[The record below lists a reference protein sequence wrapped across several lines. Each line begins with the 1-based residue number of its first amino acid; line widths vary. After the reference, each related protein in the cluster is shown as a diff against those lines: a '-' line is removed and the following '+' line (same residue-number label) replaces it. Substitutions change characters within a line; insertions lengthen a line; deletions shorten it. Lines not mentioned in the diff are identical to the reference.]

1 MAYQNND
8 KLYHSALVKQGPTLA
23 FVKGPPKTI
32 QKKDGSGSFTKVT
45 FTIQGKDCDYF
56 LPNGVDSQPLLV
68 AAGTS
73 VLLIAQGD
81 DRQGTATLTIG
92 PASQGAPQQQ
102 APPQYQQ
109 PQAPAPQ
116 QNYQPPQ
123 QAAPPPQANGLIQ
136 AKKHMAQNANLMRMA
151 VKKAFDLGSEFG
163 LPQEHIQG
171 IATTLF
177 ISAERAGHAASMP
190 LEPFTMMDL
199 GVNANQARQHVESP
213 QQEQDDQGNSI
224 PF

>member
-23 FVKGPPKTI
+23 FVKGAPKQI
-32 QKKDGSGSFTKVT
+32 QRKDGSGSFWKVT

-56 LPNGVDSQPLLV
+56 LPNGLDPNALVV

-81 DRQGTATLTIG
+81 DRNGTATLTIG

-102 APPQYQQ
+102 QPQYQQ

-116 QNYQPPQ
+116 QQSYQQPQ
-123 QAAPPPQANGLIQ
+123 QPAPPPQANGLIQ
-136 AKKHMAQNANLMRMA
+136 AKKAMAQNANLMRMA
-151 VKKAFDLGSEFG
+151 VKKAFDLGAEFG
-163 LPQEHIQG
+163 LPSEHIQG
-171 IATTLF
+171 VATTLF
-177 ISAERAGHAASMP
+177 ISVERAGHAASMP

-213 QQEQDDQGNSI
+213 QQHDDSGQETV